1 LEEYVPQPYAAKR
14 TGIGIGDRM
23 SPHTRGRNTFAS
35 VSALV
40 PWRENRA
47 FVRLVS
53 AAATLALTLIALVMA
68 TLVAQAQ
75 PTTFSASPTSGPAP
89 LTVKFCASAGI
100 GIDFGDGMS
109 SGMGIAQSVDC
120 PAGETS
126 YTTHTYMAPGTYQLR
141 GLPCPSQHDIV
152 CGGVAA
158 QASATTITVTP
169 AR

>member
-1 LEEYVPQPYAAKR
+1 
-14 TGIGIGDRM
+14 M
-23 SPHTRGRNTFAS
+23 SPHTRGRNTSLS
-35 VSALV
+35 VLALV
-40 PWRENRA
+40 PSRGNPA
-47 FVRLVS
+47 FAPLVG
-53 AAATLALTLIALVMA
+53 AEAKLVLTLIVVVIA
-68 TLVAQAQ
+68 TIVAQAQ
-75 PTTFSASPTSGPAP
+75 PTTDGNRTAHFTASPTSGPAP

-109 SGMGIAQSVDC
+109 SGMGIAQSADC

-126 YTTHTYMAPGTYQLR
+126 YTTHTYTAPGTYQLR